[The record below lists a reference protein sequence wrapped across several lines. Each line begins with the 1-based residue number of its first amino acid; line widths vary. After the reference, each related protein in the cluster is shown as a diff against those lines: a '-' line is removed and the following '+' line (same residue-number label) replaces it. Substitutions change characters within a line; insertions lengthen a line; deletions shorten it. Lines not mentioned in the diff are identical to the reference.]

1 LLAAMAVLAWASIA
15 CAGSAMTT
23 PPTPPAPPTPTT
35 TPTTVVATWT
45 AEDGS
50 VVVLNV
56 VVPVGTRP
64 DELPRL
70 ARDLRDNHPGSRV
83 IVNVFAAQA
92 GPERFVIGHVP
103 SGDEPRL
110 PEDRPPTLLATYEF
124 PRRADR

>member
-1 LLAAMAVLAWASIA
+1 MAVLGLASIA
-15 CAGSAMTT
+15 CAGTALPT
-23 PPTPPAPPTPTT
+23 PPPPPAPPAPTT
-35 TPTTVVATWT
+35 DADVPTVVATWV
-45 AEDGS
+45 ADDGS

-110 PEDRPPTLLATYEF
+110 PEDRPPTLLATYDY

>member
-1 LLAAMAVLAWASIA
+1 MAVLGLASIA
-15 CAGSAMTT
+15 CAGTALPT
-23 PPTPPAPPTPTT
+23 PPPPPAPPAPTT
-35 TPTTVVATWT
+35 DADVPTVVATWV
-45 AEDGS
+45 ADDGS

>member
-1 LLAAMAVLAWASIA
+1 MAVLGLASIA
-15 CAGSAMTT
+15 CAGTALPT
-23 PPTPPAPPTPTT
+23 PPPPPAPPAPTT
-35 TPTTVVATWT
+35 DPDVPTVVATWV
-45 AEDGS
+45 ADDGS

-56 VVPVGTRP
+56 VVPTGTRP

-110 PEDRPPTLLATYEF
+110 PEDRPPTLLATYDY